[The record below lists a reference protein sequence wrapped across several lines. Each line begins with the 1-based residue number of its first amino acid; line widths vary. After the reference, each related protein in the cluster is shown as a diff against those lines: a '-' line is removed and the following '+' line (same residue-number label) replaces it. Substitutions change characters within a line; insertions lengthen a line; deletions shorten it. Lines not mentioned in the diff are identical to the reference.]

1 MGANKK
7 AARRIL
13 DEIFNEG
20 RLEVADELVHE
31 DALAYDPALPEPTRG
46 PEGVKQSVRGYR
58 EAFPDLHLSIDEQVA
73 EGDVVATRW
82 TARGTHRGEL
92 FGIPATG
99 KESTVTGITID
110 RFKDGKIAES
120 HTNWDTLGLLQQIG
134 AIPTL
139 VPASN

>member
-7 AARRIL
+7 AAKRIL
-13 DEIFNEG
+13 E
-20 RLEVADELVHE
+20 EVFSQGKFEVVDELVHD
-31 DALAYDPALPEPTRG
+31 DAVGHDPALPEPVRG
-46 PEGVKQSVRGYR
+46 PGGVKELVRGYR
-58 EAFPDLHLSIDEQVA
+58 DAFPDLNLSIDEQVS
-73 EGDVVATRW
+73 EGDLVATRW

-99 KESTVTGITID
+99 KESTVTGITLD

-139 VPASN
+139 VPTSG